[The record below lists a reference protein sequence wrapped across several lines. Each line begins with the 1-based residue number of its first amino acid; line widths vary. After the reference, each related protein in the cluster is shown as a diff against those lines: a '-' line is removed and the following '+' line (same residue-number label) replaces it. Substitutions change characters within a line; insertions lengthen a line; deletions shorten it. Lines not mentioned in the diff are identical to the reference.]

1 MPGSSSANDEW
12 IRHDFCAG
20 GLVGL
25 NWRKTRRV
33 SVHGPW
39 VEEVQK
45 WGTVEDLWY
54 ADDGRIKLC
63 IIRINEPCTEV
74 AMELNGKRCFRRN

>member
-1 MPGSSSANDEW
+1 MPGSSSSANDEW

-25 NWRKTRRV
+25 NWRTTRRV

-39 VEEVQK
+39 SLGGGGVEAQWK
-45 WGTVEDLWY
+45 IYGMLMM
-54 ADDGRIKLC
+54 AG
-63 IIRINEPCTEV
+63 
-74 AMELNGKRCFRRN
+74 